1 MLRLDSR
8 RAPRITEKRQLTARP
23 AGDYELKVPALRE
36 IVFGAQH
43 AGLEEVEGAGVVAF
57 VVEGCAGWVGLAR
70 EVGAGGEPK
79 VFVLNGKALEG
90 LEEEGEGLAHG
101 GPGGG
106 SH

>member
-1 MLRLDSR
+1 MVAAVVARLLRHWP
-8 RAPRITEKRQLTARP
+8 AAVVVRI
-23 AGDYELKVPALRE
+23 VAL
-36 IVFGAQH
+36 VVGVVA
-43 AGLEEVEGAGVVAF
+43 LVVGVVAF

-106 SH
+106 GH